1 LVERAGA
8 WRQDYSGPTGA
19 QSVLQVML
27 GDAGIP
33 TLALWA
39 QVPHYLAGGAS
50 PPAIR
55 AVLERLRDLAHVSVD
70 LEGLDAQVAAYEH
83 RVEEGL
89 SDRPDV
95 LEVIDA
101 IEAGEDEV
109 DESDLPSG
117 DELASEIERF
127 LRDQS

>member
-1 LVERAGA
+1 
-8 WRQDYSGPTGA
+8 
-19 QSVLQVML
+19 M
-27 GDAGIP
+27 
-33 TLALWA
+33 
-39 QVPHYLAGGAS
+39 
-50 PPAIR
+50 
-55 AVLERLRDLAHVSVD
+55 SVD
-70 LEGLDAQVAAYEH
+70 LEGLDDQVAAYEH

-109 DESDLPSG
+109 DETELPSG

>member
-1 LVERAGA
+1 
-8 WRQDYSGPTGA
+8 
-19 QSVLQVML
+19 M
-27 GDAGIP
+27 
-33 TLALWA
+33 
-39 QVPHYLAGGAS
+39 
-50 PPAIR
+50 
-55 AVLERLRDLAHVSVD
+55 
-70 LEGLDAQVAAYEH
+70 AAYEH

-109 DESDLPSG
+109 DESELPSG